1 MEKSEVA
8 DLLIAARGKLYQ
20 YAHSLTGDFDRAGD
34 LLQETAFKALSNANQ
49 LKNEDGFLK
58 WTRKIMHNTF
68 VSCRE
73 HEERH
78 QSVDDFTRIIPFTN
92 KDICSQNCDCE
103 ICVNEIYNA
112 IDDLPENYGTLIRL
126 LIKGHKYVDISLIT
140 KIPLGTVKTHIHIS
154 RRILKEKLKDY
165 LN

>member
-1 MEKSEVA
+1 M
-8 DLLIAARGKLYQ
+8 
-20 YAHSLTGDFDRAGD
+20 
-34 LLQETAFKALSNANQ
+34 
-49 LKNEDGFLK
+49 
-58 WTRKIMHNTF
+58 
-68 VSCRE
+68 
-73 HEERH
+73 
-78 QSVDDFTRIIPFTN
+78 
-92 KDICSQNCDCE
+92 CSQNCDCE